1 MLIHLNQNKKA
12 MDIIL
17 NENQSKIFKSI
28 FDSNVYQRHDCPS
41 EIAFWGGYGSGKSYI
56 SIVLAFLLCRQHANA
71 QILMTRFSYRQLKD
85 TCIVQFK
92 EVFPP
97 NTNNY
102 IHQKAD
108 HEFHFTNGSK
118 IIFRS
123 FDDPRKILSSSYDAV
138 IMCQA
143 EELKEE
149 HFLGALGRLRGTA
162 LPKKF
167 IFTEGN
173 PRFGWCKKRYHD
185 QELPK
190 NCMYIRASTYSNKK
204 NLTEDYIKNMEENY
218 PPSYI
223 KQFLEGNWDSVQ
235 NAVYDCL
242 MDHHVIPKQRIQKHW
257 YKCIGLDHGTR
268 VDTSIVFLAKDELG
282 NIYIYDEWHKSKPLV
297 SDIVNACNKY
307 GPLPIIADYSMKVAD
322 RDYGSWWKDLQAEGL
337 RLIEAKKEKSGN
349 ILLINQLL
357 WQNKLMFFN
366 HLKYVIDQHKNYR
379 YVDTLHSNTDEFKV
393 VKKDDHSVDAVQYA
407 IRHIKD
413 IKVKS
418 PANAFKPDINQKTL
432 RDYVEGRV

>member
-1 MLIHLNQNKKA
+1 MKIRLNQ
-12 MDIIL
+12 
-17 NENQSKIFKSI
+17 NQSKIFA
-28 FDSNVYQRHDCPS
+28 NVFNKEMFMRDDCPR
-41 EIAFWGGYGSGKSYI
+41 EIAFWGGYGSGKSFI
-56 SIVLAFLLCRQHANA
+56 SIIIAYYLCSQHKDV
-71 QILMTRFSYRQLKD
+71 QLLMTRFSYRQLKD

-92 EVFPP
+92 EAFPP
-97 NTNNY
+97 EEYGYYHSKSDN
-102 IHQKAD
+102 
-108 HEFHFTNGSK
+108 EFHFKNNSR

-123 FDDPRKILSSSYDAV
+123 FDDPRKILSSSFDAV

-162 LPKKF
+162 LPKKL

-185 QELPK
+185 QDLPDD
-190 NCMYIRASTYSNKK
+190 CMYIRASTYSNRK
-204 NLTEDYIKNMEENY
+204 NLPTDYIKNMEENY

-242 MDHHVIPKQRIQKHW
+242 MDHHIIPKQRIQKHW

-268 VDTSIVFLAKDELG
+268 VDTSIVFLAKDETG

-297 SDIVNACNKY
+297 SEIVEACNKY
-307 GPLPIIADYSMKVAD
+307 GPMPIIADYSMKVAD

-349 ILLINQLL
+349 ILLINKLL
-357 WQNKLMFFN
+357 WQNKLMFFD
-366 HLKYVIDQHKNYR
+366 HLPYVIDQHKNYR
-379 YVDTLHSNTDEFKV
+379 YVDTLHANNDEFKV

-418 PANAFKPDINQKTL
+418 PADAFIMTDDRLTL
-432 RDYVEGRV
+432 RDYVEGRA